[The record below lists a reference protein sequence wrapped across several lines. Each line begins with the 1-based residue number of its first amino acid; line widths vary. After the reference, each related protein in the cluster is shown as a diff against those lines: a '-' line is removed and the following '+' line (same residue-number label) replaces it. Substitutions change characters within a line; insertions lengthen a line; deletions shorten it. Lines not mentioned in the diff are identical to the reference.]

1 MIQCMTLRSS
11 TTPREDELRVAL
23 IREHI
28 RRRKA
33 EELQRVY
40 EGMAMAGGVVMV
52 MMTIVLFYLV

>member
-23 IREHI
+23 IREQI

-40 EGMAMAGGVVMV
+40 EGMAAASGIVMILL
-52 MMTIVLFYLV
+52 TICLFYVA